1 MGTQKKMTNVQ
12 RLADAAERENERL
25 RTENERL
32 STIIDSGD
40 WNKDRVA
47 ELVEAQKV
55 LSGERL
61 ALTKL
66 IGRLQRQH
74 TQALQ
79 QQEEQEQ
86 EIRKLKEQLL
96 SEVQTAFANK
106 RNQTWFINYQDT
118 AITMSI
124 ASSSGIIAQDYFAK
138 SRTHDV
144 PTI

>member
-1 MGTQKKMTNVQ
+1 MKSVAQMGTQKKMTNVQ

-96 SEVQTAFANK
+96 SEVQTAFVNK
-106 RNQTWFINYQDT
+106 RNQT
-118 AITMSI
+118 
-124 ASSSGIIAQDYFAK
+124 
-138 SRTHDV
+138 
-144 PTI
+144 